1 MDSFLRFLQIFIPV
15 FLILLILLPGRSAG
29 LSVPFGGGGGET
41 FKTRRGVEKIL
52 FYLTILTAFLFVLTL
67 IAVVIV

>member
-1 MDSFLRFLQIFIPV
+1 MGSFLRFFQIFIPL
-15 FLILLILLPGRSAG
+15 FLILLILLQGRSAG
-29 LSVPFGGGGGET
+29 LSAPFGGGGGET